1 MNLEDMIKAIQDFQ
15 TNMEVLINEA
25 GGGNSDQNTKA

>member
-15 TNMEVLINEA
+15 TNMEVLIDKA
-25 GGGNSDQNTKA
+25 CGGNSDQNTKA

>member
-1 MNLEDMIKAIQDFQ
+1 MNLEDMIKAIQAFQ

-25 GGGNSDQNTKA
+25 GGENSDQNTEA